1 MKKFFAI
8 FALMSMLMMVV
19 GCGCRQT
26 VEETVVDETVVEAV
40 DTLAVPADSL
50 ALEAADSVVAE

>member
-26 VEETVVDETVVEAV
+26 AEETVVDETVVETV

-50 ALEAADSVVAE
+50 ALEAADTVVAE

>member
-26 VEETVVDETVVEAV
+26 AEETVVDEAVVEAV
-40 DTLAVPADSL
+40 DTLAAPADSL
-50 ALEAADSVVAE
+50 VFEAADSVVTE